1 MLLHYNYA
9 CCNHTGRDCL
19 CSWFPS
25 PRAFS
30 FRAFS
35 ISQNLFWLGP
45 WLFPPLFL
53 WCFIFLFI
61 HLHMSLHKPVA
72 LCLSMP
78 CKCFC
83 FEMCWPWRSLMFL
96 SPDTI
101 NKCTCGILHDNS
113 KQYEGEVNII
123 MEKTIGFR
131 SNLDIK
137 RAGVKCLWFFWF
149 PFKVWRREDTSRLG
163 RSWEILRRWED
174 TAKMISG
181 AVELR
186 GLNVLMKVKTETTGK
201 SACFSVLQVHE
212 DPRWDYEWPNRPPRA
227 PWIPGT
233 GWTNI
238 PRRWVLKELVH
249 RLCGPMG
256 ETSAR
261 MAGTV
266 WEGKQQHRSST
277 WGCRLAWRPRRTWS
291 TLTKQTNRQKWCWQK
306 SKGEKAWTYALLH
319 CSYKVSHEFF
329 LSFWFVSVLGFFF
342 CCFFPNKHAVW
353 LSLSHIGQD
362 VRLCFFFFGRLSYG
376 NRVLLFSVQVS
387 WHNTA

>member
-1 MLLHYNYA
+1 MSFPISYCCHASPEAVSVSSPLQTYCIKTLVLGAMTFIYRGCCFITIMLAAITQEETVFAHASLA
-9 CCNHTGRDCL
+9 
-19 CSWFPS
+19 
-25 PRAFS
+25 
-30 FRAFS
+30 
-35 ISQNLFWLGP
+35 QELFLSG
-45 WLFPPLFL
+45 LFPFPRTCSDLVLGFFHHFL

-61 HLHMSLHKPVA
+61 HQHMSLHKPVA

-123 MEKTIGFR
+123 MEKTMGFG
-131 SNLDIK
+131 SNLEIK

-149 PFKVWRREDTSRLG
+149 PFKVWRRENTSRLR
-163 RSWEILRRWED
+163 RSWEILRHWED

-181 AVELR
+181 AVELM

-201 SACFSVLQVHE
+201 STCFSVLQVHE

-238 PRRWVLKELVH
+238 PRRWVLKGTGAPPLWANGRNICPDGWH
-249 RLCGPMG
+249 SLGG
-256 ETSAR
+256 EAT
-261 MAGTV
+261 TQ
-266 WEGKQQHRSST
+266 KQ
-277 WGCRLAWRPRRTWS
+277 
-291 TLTKQTNRQKWCWQK
+291 
-306 SKGEKAWTYALLH
+306 Y
-319 CSYKVSHEFF
+319 
-329 LSFWFVSVLGFFF
+329 LGL
-342 CCFFPNKHAVW
+342 P
-353 LSLSHIGQD
+353 LSLKTTQD
-362 VRLCFFFFGRLSYG
+362 LKHL
-376 NRVLLFSVQVS
+376 NKT
-387 WHNTA
+387 N